1 MFSRPGPAAVSIR
14 LESWHDTRRARALPV
29 LLRIPDG
36 PSRGVILFSHGL
48 GGNRQGGADWLDHWA
63 SWGFI
68 TVALQHPGS
77 DEQLLKAGSPLA
89 LRRALQSAM
98 TREQLLARV
107 GDVAFAVRHLD
118 HGGLAEVPPGSP
130 LGMSGHSFGAVTT
143 LAVAGERLDG
153 HHAAVDAAT
162 RERFS
167 AALAFSPSARGEH
180 SLLPARFGSIHLP
193 CLSITGTR
201 DDGIGLSDITADNR
215 RLPYRHLPGPEKY
228 LLVLA
233 GGGHLDFAGQSSSGE
248 KMLFRRNATPA
259 GLVAA
264 VRSASTAFCLAYLA
278 GDSDARGWLRE
289 RLPEVLSAEDE
300 FLFP

>member
-1 MFSRPGPAAVSIR
+1 MYSRAGPVAVSTR
-14 LESWHDTRRARALPV
+14 LETWHDTRRARSLP
-29 LLRIPDG
+29 LLVRMPAG
-36 PSRGVILFSHGL
+36 VPRGVILFSHGL
-48 GGNRQGGADWLDHWA
+48 GGSRQGGADWLAHWA
-63 SWGFI
+63 SWGFV

-77 DEQLLKAGSPLA
+77 DETLLKAGSPLA

-107 GDVAFAVRHLD
+107 GDVAFSVRHLD
-118 HGGLAEVPPGSP
+118 HGGLAEVPAGLPMA
-130 LGMSGHSFGAVTT
+130 MSGHSFGAVTT

-153 HHAAVDAAT
+153 HQPAVEPAT
-162 RERFS
+162 RDRFD

-180 SLLPARFGSIHLP
+180 ALLPARFGSIRLP
-193 CLSITGTR
+193 FLSITGTR

-215 RLPYRHLPGPEKY
+215 RLPYRHMPGPEKY

-233 GGGHLDFAGQSSSGE
+233 GGAHLDFAGQSSSGE
-248 KMLFRRNATPA
+248 KTLFRRSQTPP

-264 VRSASTAFCLAYLA
+264 VRSASTAFWLAHLA
-278 GDSDARGWLRE
+278 GDGEARGWLRE
-289 RLPEVLSAEDE
+289 QFPAALTPDDE